1 MYQFAISSKTRLQCL
16 LLSAA
21 IHTLIYVSALEFGL
35 EDGLII
41 PGFWVRIPE
50 GPPGFSTGQAI
61 CLACFLFH
69 GSSFHLQIACLLTS
83 GRPRSAACDAAATK
97 PAHLLRLSPTPR
109 PYPVFRE
116 NRRPSTCGF
125 IFARGAMV
133 GGCRPNV
140 VDGPVS
146 WREAP
151 GAAGVEPDGRAAA
164 APPSRGAR
172 PAGLVGHRGPIAL
185 ESVPHPRRRPRK
197 VFPKLSLHRR
207 GSSRIVLFRTGA

>member
-1 MYQFAISSKTRLQCL
+1 MYQIAISSKTRLQWL
-16 LLSAA
+16 LLSDS
-21 IHTLIYVSALEFGL
+21 IHTLIYVSALAFGF

-69 GSSFHLQIACLLTS
+69 GISFHLQIACLLIS
-83 GRPRSAACDAAATK
+83 GCPRSAACDAAATK
-97 PAHLLRLSPTPR
+97 PAHLLRLTPAPP

-125 IFARGAMV
+125 ILSRDAMV

-146 WREAP
+146 WRGSRGRPEWSLIGGRRQRRPPASAPRALVSAVAAPRDSGARAP
-151 GAAGVEPDGRAAA
+151 GKFFQNCPC
-164 APPSRGAR
+164 
-172 PAGLVGHRGPIAL
+172 IAVR
-185 ESVPHPRRRPRK
+185 VP
-197 VFPKLSLHRR
+197 V
-207 GSSRIVLFRTGA
+207 